1 MDATRTI
8 MLGGAIGL
16 GAAVLLSLP
25 EIMPRA
31 IADEEPMR
39 TLFSTPK
46 EVWPPAF
53 DPDKLM
59 KWSYYV
65 QPGVSIEPV
74 KETVVRKIAFGRTT
88 FVNVMQTA
96 SGVYSTDGLASP
108 HIQYPGII
116 KEPKPAANAGVWYWH
131 DRHWVASA
139 PLSAGSFVSIIPFDG
154 GSLLTTEDGNCV
166 MLKSDI
172 YC

>member
-1 MDATRTI
+1 MDAKRKI

-25 EIMPRA
+25 SGIPVA
-31 IADEEPMR
+31 FAEESVR
-39 TLFSTPK
+39 TLLSTPD

-53 DPDKLM
+53 NPDRLV

-65 QPGVSIEPV
+65 QPGVSVEPIR
-74 KETVVRKIAFGRTT
+74 ETVVRKIAYGRTT
-88 FVNVMQTA
+88 FVNVMETD

-108 HIQYPGII
+108 NIQYPGIV
-116 KEPKPAANAGVWYWH
+116 KETKPSANAGVWYWSG
-131 DRHWVASA
+131 RHWVATA
-139 PLSAGSFVSIIPFDG
+139 PLSAGSFASIIPFDG
-154 GSLLTTEDGNCV
+154 GSLLTTDEGSCV
-166 MLKSDI
+166 ALGKSV

>member
-1 MDATRTI
+1 MDATRAI
-8 MLGGAIGL
+8 MFGGLIGL
-16 GAAVLLSLP
+16 GAVALLALPDMLPKAVA
-25 EIMPRA
+25 E
-31 IADEEPMR
+31 EEPMR
-39 TLFSTPK
+39 TLLSTPN

-65 QPGVSIEPV
+65 QPGVSVEPI
-74 KETVVRKIAFGRTT
+74 KESVVRKIAYGKTT
-88 FVNVMQTA
+88 FVNVMETS
-96 SGVYSTDGLASP
+96 SGIYSTDGLASP

-116 KEPKPAANAGVWYWH
+116 KELKPSPNAGMWYWSG
-131 DRHWVASA
+131 RKWVASA
-139 PLSAGSFVSIIPFDG
+139 PLSAGSFATIIPFDG

-166 MLKSDI
+166 ALGKSV

>member
-1 MDATRTI
+1 M
-8 MLGGAIGL
+8 
-16 GAAVLLSLP
+16 LLSLP
-25 EIMPRA
+25 NVLPRA
-31 IADEEPMR
+31 VAEEEPMR
-39 TLFSTPK
+39 TLLSTPN

-53 DPDKLM
+53 DPDRLM

-88 FVNVMQTA
+88 FVRIMETD

-108 HIQYPGII
+108 HIGYPGII
-116 KEPKPAANAGVWYWH
+116 KERKREATRLLWSWEDG
-131 DRHWVASA
+131 RWVVSA
-139 PLSAGSFVSIIPFDG
+139 PLSAGSFVSIAPLG
-154 GSLLTTEDGNCV
+154 NGALLTTEDGNCV
-166 MLKSDI
+166 VLRKGV

>member
-1 MDATRTI
+1 MDATRAI
-8 MLGGAIGL
+8 MLGGIVGL
-16 GAAVLLSLP
+16 GAAVLLALP
-25 EIMPRA
+25 DILPAAMAE
-31 IADEEPMR
+31 EEPMH
-39 TLFSTPK
+39 TLLSTPN

-65 QPGVSIEPV
+65 QPGVSIEPI
-74 KETVVRKIAFGRTT
+74 KETVVRKIAYGRTT
-88 FVNVMQTA
+88 FINVMET
-96 SGVYSTDGLASP
+96 STGVYSTDGLASS

-116 KEPKPAANAGVWYWH
+116 KEAKPSPYAGLWYWSG
-131 DRHWVASA
+131 RRWVSTA
-139 PLSAGSFVSIIPFDG
+139 PVSAGSFVSIIPFDG

-166 MLKSDI
+166 ALKSGV

>member
-1 MDATRTI
+1 MDATRSI
-8 MLGGAIGL
+8 MLLGAIGL

-31 IADEEPMR
+31 VAEEEPMR
-39 TLFSTPK
+39 TLFRTPN

-59 KWSYYV
+59 RWSYYV
-65 QPGVSIEPV
+65 QPGVSIEPI
-74 KETVVRKIAFGRTT
+74 KETVVRKIAYGRTT
-88 FVNVMQTA
+88 FVNVMETA

-116 KEPKPAANAGVWYWH
+116 KEPKPSADAGVWYWSG
-131 DRHWVASA
+131 RKWVASA
-139 PLSAGSFVSIIPFDG
+139 PFTAGSFVSIIPFAG

-166 MLKSDI
+166 ALGKSV

>member
-1 MDATRTI
+1 MDATRAI
-8 MLGGAIGL
+8 MFGGAIGL
-16 GAAVLLSLP
+16 GAAALLSLP
-25 EIMPRA
+25 NILPRA
-31 IADEEPMR
+31 VAEEEPMH
-39 TLFSTPK
+39 TLLSTPD
-46 EVWPPAF
+46 EVWPPVF

-59 KWSYYV
+59 RWSYYV

-74 KETVVRKIAFGRTT
+74 AETVVRKIAYGHTT
-88 FVNVMQTA
+88 FVRVMQTD

-116 KEPKPAANAGVWYWH
+116 KEPKPSAKAGVWYWN

-139 PLSAGSFVSIIPFDG
+139 PLSAGSFVSIIPFEG
-154 GSLLTTEDGNCV
+154 GSLVTTEDGNCV
-166 MLKSDI
+166 VEANGI

>member
-1 MDATRTI
+1 MDATRSI
-8 MLGGAIGL
+8 MLVGVIGL

-31 IADEEPMR
+31 IAEEEPMR
-39 TLFSTPK
+39 TLFSTPN

-53 DPDKLM
+53 DPDTLM

-74 KETVVRKIAFGRTT
+74 AETVVRKIAYGKTT
-88 FVNVMQTA
+88 FVNVMETS

-116 KEPKPAANAGVWYWH
+116 KEPKPSPFAGMWYWSG
-131 DRHWVASA
+131 RKWVASA
-139 PLSAGSFVSIIPFDG
+139 PVTAGSFVSIIPFKG

-166 MLKSDI
+166 ALGKSV